1 MWGSISI
8 NVDVDID
15 DILWELSSNQK
26 QELVDDLY
34 DDGYIPAEVKEF
46 ELFNGSPQTHN
57 ETELLDILTTIWG
70 NKRSLTQED
79 INTLTHLSRK

>member
-1 MWGSISI
+1 MRGSVSVS
-8 NVDVDID
+8 VDVDID
-15 DILWELSSNQK
+15 DVLWGLSSSDK
-26 QELVDDLY
+26 QELVDELY
-34 DDGYIPAEVKEF
+34 DEGYVPVEVKEF

>member
-15 DILWELSSNQK
+15 DILWKLSSNQK

-34 DDGYIPAEVKEF
+34 DEGYIPAEVKEF

-57 ETELLDILTTIWG
+57 ETELLDILTKIWG

-79 INTLTHLSRK
+79 INTLTYLSKK

>member
-1 MWGSISI
+1 MRGSVSVS
-8 NVDVDID
+8 VDVDID
-15 DILWELSSNQK
+15 DVLWGLSSSDK
-26 QELVDDLY
+26 QELVDELY
-34 DDGYIPAEVKEF
+34 DEGYVPTDVKEF
-46 ELFNGSPQTHN
+46 ELFNGSPQTYN

>member
-34 DDGYIPAEVKEF
+34 DEGYIPAEVKEF

-57 ETELLDILTTIWG
+57 ETELLDILTKIWG

-79 INTLTHLSRK
+79 INTLTYLSKK

>member
-46 ELFNGSPQTHN
+46 ELFNGSPQTYN
-57 ETELLDILTTIWG
+57 ETELLDILTKIWG

>member
-1 MWGSISI
+1 MRGSVSVS
-8 NVDVDID
+8 VDVDID
-15 DILWELSSNQK
+15 DVLWGLSSSDK

-34 DDGYIPAEVKEF
+34 DEGYVPTDVKEF